1 MKLLKLTLV
10 AGLVLTLPVALGGQ
24 AYVDFGDHGAAY
36 AKNGDKGDKGD
47 KGDRGEK
54 GNNGRGSDKSKS
66 GKDKSDKTSRGS
78 KGASGKSDRSGAS
91 KSQKGNNPFAKLKE
105 TFSKG
110 SSGTSKSKAPVKT
123 AKSPS
128 LKTSG
133 KPSPTLV
140 THSPKPE
147 KRPRFSPEKAVAGGA
162 LTSQLKSLNSLN
174 RNINGLMNSSDPK
187 MAPFRDFVMAS
198 AASEAAKEALE
209 KAQRSLVETRTA
221 YDRIAADLALPEDP
235 DAALTD
241 LDQRLRDHA
250 ALEPEEPVKTPE
262 NADTYD
268 DLLQEWETAHKA
280 WEEDGAALTEARDTA
295 EALSRETDAVAG
307 AEKVA
312 EEAAEAVSKEVMRQA
327 MVDSLNATGNGPVTE
342 EDVTPEMEDW
352 VAAQL
357 GVGKADGLIDDYI
370 ARQPDEMSETDT
382 PETTETED
390 SVETEAPEAE
400 PEEKAEDESTTASDE
415 DGETPEILAAS
426 ATQ

>member
-1 MKLLKLTLV
+1 MKILELTLV

-36 AKNGDKGDKGD
+36 AKNGDKGDKGG
-47 KGDRGEK
+47 KGDRGDK

-66 GKDKSDKTSRGS
+66 GKDKSDKTSRGA
-78 KGASGKSDRSGAS
+78 KGASGKSDRSSAS
-91 KSQKGNNPFAKLKE
+91 KSQNGNNPFAKLKE
-105 TFSKG
+105 KFGKG
-110 SSGTSKSKAPVKT
+110 SSGKSKAAAPVRT

-128 LKTSG
+128 VKTSR

-140 THSPKPE
+140 THSPKPA
-147 KRPRFSPEKAVAGGA
+147 KRPGFSPERAVAGGA
-162 LTSQLKSLNSLN
+162 LASQLKSLNSLN

-187 MAPFRDFVMAS
+187 MAPFRDYVMAS
-198 AASEAAKEALE
+198 ADSEAAKEALE
-209 KAQRSLVETRTA
+209 QAQRDLLETQTA
-221 YDRIAADLALPEDP
+221 YDQIAEDLALPDDP

-268 DLLQEWETAHKA
+268 ELLKEWETAHKA

-295 EALSRETDAVAG
+295 EALSRETDAVAE

-312 EEAAEAVSKEVMRQA
+312 EEAADAVSEEVMRQA

-342 EDVTPEMEDW
+342 DDITPEMEDW

-357 GVGKADGLIDDYI
+357 GVGEADGLIDDYI
-370 ARQPDEMSETDT
+370 ARQQEEMSETDT
-382 PETTETED
+382 PETAEAED
-390 SVETEAPEAE
+390 SVETEAPE
-400 PEEKAEDESTTASDE
+400 EEAEDESTTASDE

-426 ATQ
+426 ATE